1 MNNIALNFF
10 TSLNINVLYL
20 IYVTILL
27 IIIFKIKPKIYSFS
41 FLFILYT
48 FFTYF
53 CGSLIYEYNP
63 ELDRYHRYIDKNF
76 TTNYSTKSFFV
87 FIIGLSTFFISYFIV
102 IKINFLKLKKS
113 FNKNNDTKSN
123 FIILVFLFLI
133 LDFFSLW
140 MRFYFNVGVPEGEP
154 RNKIAEYSWYFFD
167 YSALILL
174 VRIIYLSIISDKIQ
188 TILLGSVLPHIYGL
202 STLFLG
208 WRSGYIW
215 VTIILFHVFLI
226 YFFRLKSISQIYLKV
241 FSYIVVPFVVLPFFF
256 FFALVFRGE
265 QNLESRINK
274 FNSSSLSNSLTST
287 LNSDIFLNIYQRV
300 IGIGTLNVTI
310 ANTKSNE
317 NNNVSFIK
325 NVFTRNSLQPER
337 YFGCNLIKNKSAC
350 PPIRTTY
357 APNAWSVFYIYNQI
371 LGVII
376 GFFVLGIFVSIL
388 DKFFGYYND
397 FKNSIP
403 IYTIISGILLPAI
416 VFEGTVVFYIKR
428 HVLSFFAASIFIY
441 LLIYIINY
449 IIQNLKNDKYIS

>member
-63 ELDRYHRYIDKNF
+63 ELDYYHRFIDKNF

-102 IKINFLKLKKS
+102 IKINFLKLKEL
-113 FNKNNDTKSN
+113 FNKNNDTKTN

-133 LDFFSLW
+133 LDFISLW
-140 MRFYFNVGVPEGEP
+140 VRFYFNVGVPEGEP

-215 VTIILFHVFLI
+215 
-226 YFFRLKSISQIYLKV
+226 
-241 FSYIVVPFVVLPFFF
+241 
-256 FFALVFRGE
+256 
-265 QNLESRINK
+265 
-274 FNSSSLSNSLTST
+274 
-287 LNSDIFLNIYQRV
+287 
-300 IGIGTLNVTI
+300 
-310 ANTKSNE
+310 
-317 NNNVSFIK
+317 
-325 NVFTRNSLQPER
+325 
-337 YFGCNLIKNKSAC
+337 
-350 PPIRTTY
+350 
-357 APNAWSVFYIYNQI
+357 
-371 LGVII
+371 
-376 GFFVLGIFVSIL
+376 
-388 DKFFGYYND
+388 
-397 FKNSIP
+397 
-403 IYTIISGILLPAI
+403 
-416 VFEGTVVFYIKR
+416 
-428 HVLSFFAASIFIY
+428 
-441 LLIYIINY
+441 
-449 IIQNLKNDKYIS
+449 